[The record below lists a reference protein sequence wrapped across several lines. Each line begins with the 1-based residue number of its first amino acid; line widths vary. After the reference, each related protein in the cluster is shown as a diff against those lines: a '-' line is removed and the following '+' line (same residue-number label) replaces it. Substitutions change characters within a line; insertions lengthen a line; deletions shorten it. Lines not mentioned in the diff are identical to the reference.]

1 LTAAPRTYLCA
12 GHVVREDATSV
23 AHALAFV
30 GWGTAATPEIAFRA
44 DENGVFRLALPSGR
58 FRVEARGPDGAT
70 GSIELTIEREALQ
83 FEIVLKPPDAPSLPS
98 PACGGG

>member
-1 LTAAPRTYLCA
+1 LCT

-30 GWGTAATPEIAFRA
+30 GWGTAPTPEIAFRA
-44 DENGVFRLALPSGR
+44 DENGIFRLALPSGR

-70 GSIELTIEREALQ
+70 GSIELTIESEALQ
-83 FEIVLKPPDAPSLPS
+83 FEIVLTRPDAK
-98 PACGGG
+98 PAEMPGPTEGKT